1 LLIEEQEKEAVSAK
15 ELKETRHGL
24 NELSIEAESLKEIL
38 VETCALKDKLENQL
52 LQAFEELKDS
62 VPAVTQSLAANEEEV
77 ETLKQ
82 SLREES
88 DNVMHLTDELAK
100 VA

>member
-1 LLIEEQEKEAVSAK
+1 M
-15 ELKETRHGL
+15 KET
-24 NELSIEAESLKEIL
+24 L
-38 VETCALKDKLENQL
+38 VETCALKDKLEDRL
-52 LQAFEELKDS
+52 LQASEELKDN

-88 DNVMHLTDELAK
+88 DNVMHLTDELTK
-100 VA
+100 VAQMLKDTEEIAASGAEELIASKSAQKGLKGS

>member
-1 LLIEEQEKEAVSAK
+1 MLVEEQEKEAVSAK

-24 NELSIEAESLKEIL
+24 NELPIEAESLKETL
-38 VETCALKDKLENQL
+38 VEICALKDKLENHL
-52 LQAFEELKDS
+52 LQAPEELKDNVS
-62 VPAVTQSLAANEEEV
+62 AITQSLAANEEEV
-77 ETLKQ
+77 QTLKQ
-82 SLREES
+82 SLKEES